1 MTREEGIDL
10 VLNLKNEEP
19 ADLSIFLNWVELNN
33 EEFKDYYW
41 NNRDLNIWKK
51 TKMVIG

>member
-19 ADLSIFLNWVELNN
+19 ADLVSFKLGELNN

-51 TKMVIG
+51 RKW

>member
-1 MTREEGIDL
+1 MRHHT
-10 VLNLKNEEP
+10 
-19 ADLSIFLNWVELNN
+19 DLSISFKLGRTNN